1 MIIFGIGANQRTI
14 GSKILPITRFTPK
27 ISPAIAPNPAPSVKP
42 QAIQKL
48 GGAAIYVK
56 ADVRR
61 ETDLQN
67 LIRQTIHQW
76 GRLDVLCNNAG
87 IQRIASVDKTSFAL
101 WDEVMTVNAR
111 GPFFAVKVACPICGK
126 REVVS
131 STSLLPLV

>member
-1 MIIFGIGANQRTI
+1 MKRGGFSRWLGRLCVAAQVGGILL
-14 GSKILPITRFTPK
+14 S
-27 ISPAIAPNPAPSVKP
+27 
-42 QAIQKL
+42 
-48 GGAAIYVK
+48 AAIYVK

-87 IQRIASVDKTSFAL
+87 IQRIASVDKTFSAL

-131 STSLLPLV
+131 STSLPPLV